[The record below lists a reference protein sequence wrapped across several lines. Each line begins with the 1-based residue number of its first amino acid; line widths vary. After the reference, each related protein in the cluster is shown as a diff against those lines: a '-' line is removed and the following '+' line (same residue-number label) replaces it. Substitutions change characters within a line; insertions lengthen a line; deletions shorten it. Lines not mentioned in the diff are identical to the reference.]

1 MMTFPPSP
9 LPFPHADPRS
19 TISIGFLK
27 YCQLRAEQ
35 RTLHGAEMRKTQL
48 CDLHRNLQLYQE
60 LLVRDGAKQGA
71 FVEFVVGGGI

>member
-27 YCQLRAEQ
+27 YCQLRAEMGK
-35 RTLHGAEMRKTQL
+35 RIL